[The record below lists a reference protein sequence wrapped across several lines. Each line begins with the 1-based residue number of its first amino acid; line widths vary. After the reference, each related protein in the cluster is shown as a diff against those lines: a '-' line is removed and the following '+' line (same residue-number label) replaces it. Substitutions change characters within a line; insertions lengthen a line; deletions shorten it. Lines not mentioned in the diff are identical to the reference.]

1 MSLYLDIVK
10 DVIVEYEY
18 KNEYKNKINHIR
30 WCVKAIILLY
40 FLYVVTSMLRWGSSN
55 ENLLY
60 LSISKF
66 IGYTIANYNRVV
78 LMISGEL
85 NYVNYDIPKIFWLF
99 PVFKIPLTNIVF
111 LNHRNTYLLTHLV
124 VKDAGLNSSPNMVTL
139 FGGIYEAISLEAFIY
154 FAILGIIGNKLFIS
168 FKKKKIFGIIFY
180 PLFYASVAL

>member
-10 DVIVEYEY
+10 DVIVEY
-18 KNEYKNKINHIR
+18 EYKNKINHIR

-40 FLYVVTSMLRWGSSN
+40 FFVVTSMLRWSSSN

-66 IGYTIANYNRVV
+66 IGYTIANYNRAV
-78 LMISGEL
+78 LMISEEL
-85 NYVNYDIPKIFWLF
+85 NYVNYNIPKIFWLF
-99 PVFKIPLTNIVF
+99 PIFKIPLTNIVF
-111 LNHRNTYLLTHLV
+111 LDRKNIYLLTHLV
-124 VKDAGLNSSPNMVTL
+124 VKGAGLNSSPNMVTL
-139 FGGIYEAISLEAFIY
+139 FGGIYEAISLGAFIY